1 MSHSQSCARQAL
13 GAAVQHAN
21 QALGS
26 GLFASKPK
34 RTSAVLA
41 DIARLADKL
50 LAEERVACIC
60 PDAEMRR
67 RVRELSAMRRAA
79 RGLVPVVNGTV
90 PR

>member
-1 MSHSQSCARQAL
+1 MSHSQQCARQAL
-13 GAAVQHAN
+13 GAAVQHAS

-34 RTSAVLA
+34 RTGAVLD

-50 LAEERVACIC
+50 LAEERVECIC

-67 RVRELSAMRRAA
+67 RVRELSAVRRATRA
-79 RGLVPVVNGTV
+79 VLTAPGTV
-90 PR
+90 SR